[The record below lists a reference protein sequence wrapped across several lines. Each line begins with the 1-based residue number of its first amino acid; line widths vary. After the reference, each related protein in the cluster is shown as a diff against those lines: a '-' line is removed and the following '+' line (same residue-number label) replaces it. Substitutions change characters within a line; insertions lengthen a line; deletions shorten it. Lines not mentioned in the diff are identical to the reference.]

1 MVFFRI
7 AFKNLLR
14 HKLRSLL
21 TLIGI
26 SASIAVLFSILS
38 FNRGFERGLAKELER
53 TGLHFMIVPS
63 GCPHEVASLV
73 LHGGVIPKFLD
84 VTVFE
89 KIKKFDQIELVTSI
103 LVTQLPNQ
111 EKGRVDL
118 VYGME
123 MKHASK
129 IKPGWI
135 IKGYLPE
142 KEDELL
148 VGSEIAGHD
157 KLTPGDNY
165 RYGDRVFKVSGIIE
179 KTGSQDDAFIY
190 MPVLA
195 LQKLVGKEGR
205 VTALGVRVKNPADL
219 NHLTELLSKE
229 IPGIQIVTMGQVMNS
244 IASIANSAKILSL
257 SVAMIAIIIS
267 SVGVMNSILM
277 AIFERTQE
285 IGMMRAIGAAKV
297 DIFRMIIF
305 ETMILTTVGGLVGLS
320 VSLIGSGVIEIFV
333 KKFMPYVP
341 SGRMITFEP
350 FIAFTCIIFSIA
362 IGMISGGYP
371 AYRAS
376 RVSPIEAIKG

>member
-1 MVFFRI
+1 MVFFHI
-7 AFKNLLR
+7 SFKNLLR
-14 HKLRSLL
+14 HKLRSFL
-21 TLIGI
+21 TLVGI
-26 SASIAVLFSILS
+26 AASIAVLFSIIS
-38 FNRGFERGLAKELER
+38 FNRGFERGLTKELER

-84 VTVFE
+84 AAVFE
-89 KIKKFDQIELVTSI
+89 KIKKFDQIELTTSI

-111 EKGRVDL
+111 EKSRVDL

-123 MKHASK
+123 MEYVSK

-135 IKGYLPE
+135 IKGKMPE

-148 VGSEIAGHD
+148 IGSEIADHD
-157 KLTPGDNY
+157 RLNPGDHY
-165 RYGDRVFKVSGIIE
+165 RYNDKIFKVAGIIE

-190 MPVLA
+190 MPVLS
-195 LQKLVGKEGR
+195 LQKMINKEGR
-205 VTALGVRVKNPADL
+205 VTALGVRVKNPSEL
-219 NHLTELLSKE
+219 NQITELLSKE

-257 SVAMIAIIIS
+257 SIAVIAIIIS
-267 SVGVMNSILM
+267 SIGVMNSILM

-285 IGMMRAIGAAKV
+285 IGMMRAIGAGRL
-297 DIFRMIIF
+297 DIFKIIIT
-305 ETMILTTVGGLVGLS
+305 ETIILTTLGGVIGLLA
-320 VSLIGSGVIEIFV
+320 SLIGSGLIEIFV

-341 SGRMITFEP
+341 SGRMIIFEP
-350 FIAFTCIIFSIA
+350 VIAFMCIIFSIA
-362 IGMISGGYP
+362 IGVVAGIYP

-376 RVSPIEAIKG
+376 KVSPIEAIKG

>member
-229 IPGIQIVTMGQVMNS
+229 IPGIQIVNKRQVMNS